1 MLEGSTQPA
10 RSIPRSFMPP
20 CGPQRCD
27 TIAVPHVGRV
37 ARPAQRSAILFPI
50 ATAYSHRFRALSK
63 WLIVA
68 DLEAAPYTNLSTA
81 STEGSRNERSPSRRD
96 GGPRVGRRQG
106 KAGDHQARDL
116 HLRKTRPARTATA
129 PGHHRPAPSH
139 GARSAPSEDAEQAD
153 AVRLLQAAVR
163 ARRTHAA
170 ERTACAEERLR

>member
-10 RSIPRSFMPP
+10 VDSALAHAAPRTSTMRHDCRAACWARRPP
-20 CGPQRCD
+20 RNAQPSSSQW
-27 TIAVPHVGRV
+27 
-37 ARPAQRSAILFPI
+37 RPRMPI
-50 ATAYSHRFRALSK
+50 AFTTK

-96 GGPRVGRRQG
+96 GGPRVGRRHGQ
-106 KAGDHQARDL
+106 AGDHQVRDL
-116 HLRKTRPARTATA
+116 HLRRTRSARTATA

-139 GARSAPSEDAEQAD
+139 GARSAPCEDAEQAD

-170 ERTACAEERLR
+170 ERTA